1 MLASGLSI
9 FFLVSAALL
18 GQSYWMR
25 ASARAKLQPVRV
37 RFNHRERDYR

>member
-9 FFLVSAALL
+9 FVLLCAALL

-25 ASARAKLQPVRV
+25 ATARASLQPVRV
-37 RFNHRERDYR
+37 RSNRERTYR